1 MKHILTLSLSLI
13 LLGATISSAFASDQS
28 AADQPTNLAVQS
40 VTGMNEE
47 GWRSFWKPRFEQ
59 KFQQAETEKID
70 VVFLGDSITN
80 FWEGN
85 GKVTYAKW
93 FGNRSVLNL
102 GFSGDRTQHTIW
114 IVKDSGILEKIDP
127 QLFVLMIGTNNVG
140 WNETTPAQTQDGI
153 REILRILREKKPN
166 AKIVLFAVFP
176 RGADNQDKMR
186 RLVNEINEGIPA
198 MADGENIFFV
208 NINPQL
214 LEADGETLSRD
225 TMPDL
230 LHPGEKGYEIWAQA
244 IDPFVKKYVEEK

>member
-1 MKHILTLSLSLI
+1 MKQILSLALSLFLI
-13 LLGATISSAFASDQS
+13 GAASISNLC
-28 AADQPTNLAVQS
+28 AADRQANLAVQS
-40 VTGMNEE
+40 VTGMNDV

-59 KFQQAETEKID
+59 KFKQAESEKID
-70 VVFLGDSITN
+70 IVFLGDSITN

-85 GKVTYAKW
+85 GKETYAKW
-93 FGNRSVLNL
+93 FGNRRVLNL
-102 GFSGDRTQHTIW
+102 GFSGDRTQQTIW

-127 QLFVLMIGTNNVG
+127 KLFVLMIGTNNVG
-140 WNETTPAQTQDGI
+140 WKETDPAQTQEGI

-176 RGADNQDKMR
+176 RGADNQDPMR

-198 MADGENIFFV
+198 MADGQNICFV
-208 NINPQL
+208 NINSQL